1 MKRCANWEKHNFPE
15 GLDRKNVYG
24 YLSPSIF
31 YERGI
36 DMRVGLSEHRPGVL
50 TYLIALLMVWS
61 IGFTANSYAAE
72 TGAASSTKEA
82 ATSKESFNLI
92 LPFKDLTVGQ
102 GQEATMDAEVV
113 NRTKDPVE
121 VSLAIEGTPTG
132 WDANFNSRY
141 PSFPVRSVMVQ
152 GGDQTSNKSTTLEFK
167 VKVPENTKPGT
178 YPIKV
183 TAKDSKGATQYV
195 ETINY
200 RVTSKKVETGGIKL
214 SSQYPVL
221 SSATGQTLKF
231 TVDVKNETNKALPTN
246 LVAQA
251 PQGWTVRFKPQF
263 GDQQISSIQVKENG
277 SETLS
282 VEIDTPATA
291 EAKEYPVTI
300 LARAGAYEAST
311 GIKVSLKGT
320 QDLKMGSLAGT
331 LNTSVTAGTKTPI
344 DFVVGNAGTA
354 PIRNLNFVTKKPSD
368 KWTVEFRPDKI
379 DALGPGEVRQIKME
393 ILAPERTIAGD
404 YMLTLTANSPE
415 SNKSSDFRVT
425 VSTPTIWGWIG
436 FGIVGLVVLGLAVVF
451 FRLGRR

>member
-1 MKRCANWEKHNFPE
+1 MSLRAA
-15 GLDRKNVYG
+15 
-24 YLSPSIF
+24 I
-31 YERGI
+31 I
-36 DMRVGLSEHRPGVL
+36 RPGMILYLVAGLFLSL
-50 TYLIALLMVWS
+50 TSW
-61 IGFTANSYAAE
+61 NSRGLAAE
-72 TGAASSTKEA
+72 AQKAEASPP
-82 ATSKESFNLI
+82 SKESFNLI

-121 VSLAIEGTPTG
+121 VILTIEGVPAR
-132 WDANFNSRY
+132 WDVNFNSRY

-152 GGDQTSNKSTTLEFK
+152 GGDQNSNKSTTLEFK
-167 VKVPENTKPGT
+167 AKIPENTKPGT

-183 TAKDSKGATQYV
+183 TAKDTKGATQYA

-200 RVTSKKVETGGIKL
+200 RVTSKKIETGGIKL
-214 SSQYPVL
+214 TSQYPVL
-221 SSATGQTLKF
+221 STGSGQTLKF
-231 TVDVKNETNKALPTN
+231 TVDLKNETNKALTTS
-246 LVAQA
+246 LVAQP

-263 GDQQISSIQVKENG
+263 GDQQISSIQLKENG

-291 EAKEYPVTI
+291 EAKEYPIAVT
-300 LARAGAYEAST
+300 ARAGAFEAT
-311 GIKVSLKGT
+311 ANIKVSLKGT

-354 PIRNLNFVTKKPSD
+354 PIRNLNFVTKKPSE
-368 KWTVEFRPDKI
+368 KWTVEFKPDKI

-393 ILAPERTIAGD
+393 ILAPDRTIAGD
-404 YMLTLTANSPE
+404 YMLTLTSNSPE
-415 SNKSSDFRVT
+415 ANKSVDFRVT
-425 VSTPTIWGWIG
+425 VSTPTVWGWIG

>member
-1 MKRCANWEKHNFPE
+1 MWMCLLVLFLLTLA
-15 GLDRKNVYG
+15 GVTA
-24 YLSPSIF
+24 
-31 YERGI
+31 RG
-36 DMRVGLSEHRPGVL
+36 D
-50 TYLIALLMVWS
+50 
-61 IGFTANSYAAE
+61 AAE
-72 TGAASSTKEA
+72 TATPPASKDA
-82 ATSKESFNLI
+82 PASKESFNLI

-113 NRTKDPVE
+113 NRTKEPVE
-121 VSLAIEGTPTG
+121 GSLTIEGVPSG
-132 WDANFNSRY
+132 WDVNFNSRY

-152 GGDQTSNKSTTLEFK
+152 GGDQTTNKSTTLEFK
-167 VKVPENTKPGT
+167 AKIPDSAKPGT
-178 YPIKV
+178 YPVKV
-183 TAKDSKGATQYV
+183 TAKDTKGSTQYT

-200 RVTSKKVETGGIKL
+200 RVTSKKVDTGGIKI

-221 SSATGQTLKF
+221 TSASGQTLKF
-231 TVDVKNETNKALPTN
+231 TIDLKNETNKPLPTN

-263 GDQQISSIQVKENG
+263 GDQQISSIQLKENG

-282 VEIDTPATA
+282 VEIDTPASA
-291 EAKEYPVTI
+291 EAKEYPI
-300 LARAGAYEAST
+300 AIHARAGAFEAAANV
-311 GIKVSLKGT
+311 KVSLKGT

-331 LNTSVTAGTKTPI
+331 LNTSVIAGTKTPI

-393 ILAPERTIAGD
+393 ILAPDRTIAGD

-415 SNKSSDFRVT
+415 ANKSADFRVT
-425 VSTPTIWGWIG
+425 VSTPTIWSWIG
-436 FGIVGLVVLGLAVVF
+436 FAIVGLVVLGLAAVF

>member
-1 MKRCANWEKHNFPE
+1 
-15 GLDRKNVYG
+15 
-24 YLSPSIF
+24 
-31 YERGI
+31 
-36 DMRVGLSEHRPGVL
+36 MRVGVIQHPRRALVFLLALVLVLSAG
-50 TYLIALLMVWS
+50 S
-61 IGFTANSYAAE
+61 IGVGNAADS
-72 TGAASSTKEA
+72 GAAAPSKEA
-82 ATSKESFNLI
+82 SPSKESFNLI

-121 VSLAIEGTPTG
+121 ISLTIEGVPTG
-132 WDANFNSRY
+132 WDINFNSRY

-152 GGDQTSNKSTTLEFK
+152 GGDQNSNKSTTLEFK
-167 VKVPENTKPGT
+167 AKVPDNVKPGT
-178 YPIKV
+178 YPVKV
-183 TAKDSKGATQYV
+183 TAKDTKGTTQYT

-221 SSATGQTLKF
+221 SSASGQTLKF
-231 TVDVKNETNKALPTN
+231 TIDLKNETNKPLPTN

-251 PQGWTVRFKPQF
+251 PQGWAVRFKPQF
-263 GDQQISSIQVKENG
+263 GDQQISSIQLKENG

-291 EAKEYPVTI
+291 DAKEYPVSI
-300 LARAGAYEAST
+300 QARAGAFEAST
-311 GIKVSLKGT
+311 NIKVSLKGT

-354 PIRNLNFVTKKPSD
+354 PIRNLGFVTKKPSD
-368 KWTVEFRPDKI
+368 KWTVEFKPDKI
-379 DALGPGEVRQIKME
+379 DALGPGEVRQIKMD
-393 ILAPERTIAGD
+393 ILAPDRTIAGD
-404 YMLTLTANSPE
+404 YMLTLTANSAE
-415 SNKSSDFRVT
+415 VTKSADFRVT
-425 VSTPTIWGWIG
+425 VSTPTLWSWLG
-436 FGIVGLVVLGLAVVF
+436 FGIVGLVVIGLAVVF